1 MAEDL
6 DAQRELIAL
15 ACRTLGE
22 LEITKA
28 ALGHIS
34 VRLGDTDRM
43 LIKGKGPDEVGL
55 RFTQPRDI
63 IVVDFNA
70 NAVDSP
76 HGLQPPS
83 ETFIHIWQFKTR
95 PEVKS
100 VIHMHPEHAVLLTIG
115 EKPLVPAVG
124 NATRFAM
131 EGVPVYPRSITI
143 TTDELGQ
150 DLARVMGNHSACFMR
165 GHGVTVVGD
174 SVEESTLRTIA
185 LNEVCTMMYRAYA
198 LGTPQPVLPEDIE
211 ERMRPMPANRPR
223 GNAGGRAG
231 MMSRW
236 RYFTELAEEK
246 ARGGA
251 PDR

>member
-1 MAEDL
+1 LTQDL
-6 DAQRELIAL
+6 DALREQIAL

-55 RFTQPRDI
+55 RFTQPDDI
-63 IVVDFNA
+63 IVVDFDA
-70 NAVDSP
+70 NAIAPP

-83 ETFIHIWQFKTR
+83 ESFIHIWQFKTR
-95 PEVKS
+95 PEVKC

-115 EKPLVPAVG
+115 EKQLVPAVG
-124 NATRFAM
+124 NATRFAV

-143 TTDELGQ
+143 TTDTLGQ

-174 SVEESTLRTIA
+174 SVEEATLRTIA
-185 LNEVCTMMYRAYA
+185 LNEISTMMYKAYV
-198 LGTPQPVLPEDIE
+198 LGTPKPVPPEDIE

-236 RYFTELAEEK
+236 HYFTDLAAEK

-251 PDR
+251 TDR